1 MANVKM
7 FIPNEI
13 NEKYQEQ
20 ECHHHSNEGA
30 IEKTSREPEHSSHP
44 ILF

>member
-1 MANVKM
+1 MLIANK
-7 FIPNEI
+7 I

-20 ECHHHSNEGA
+20 ERHHYGNEGA